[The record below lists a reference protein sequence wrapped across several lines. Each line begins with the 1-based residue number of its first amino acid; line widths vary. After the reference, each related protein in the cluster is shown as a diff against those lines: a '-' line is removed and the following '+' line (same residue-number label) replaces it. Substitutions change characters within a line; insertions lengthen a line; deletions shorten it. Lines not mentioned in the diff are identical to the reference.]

1 MKHIM
6 KIQRTPEFKEWF
18 DIQTEKSKAQID
30 ARLKNIELYDY
41 FGDHKSLGEKLLEL
55 RWKNGRRVYYT
66 LIKEEDITV
75 ILLGGFKNVQK
86 KNIKT
91 ARQILKR
98 ETFKTGL

>member
-1 MKHIM
+1 M

-30 ARLKNIELYDY
+30 ARLKNIELYDH
-41 FGDHKSLGEKLLEL
+41 FGDHKSLGEQLLEL

-66 LIKEEDITV
+66 IIKEEIVTL
-75 ILLGGFKNVQK
+75 ILLGGFKNVQQ

-91 ARQILKR
+91 ARQILER

>member
-1 MKHIM
+1 M

-18 DIQTEKSKAQID
+18 NVQTEKSKAQID

-41 FGDHKSLGEKLLEL
+41 FGDYKSLGEKLLEL

-66 LIKEEDITV
+66 LIKKEEVTL
-75 ILLGGFKNVQK
+75 ILLGGFKNAQK
-86 KNIKT
+86 KNIKK

>member
-1 MKHIM
+1 M
-6 KIQRTPEFKEWF
+6 KIQRTPEFKKWF

-55 RWKNGRRVYYT
+55 RWKNGRRVYYA
-66 LIKEEDITV
+66 LIDEEEITV
-75 ILLGGFKNVQK
+75 ILLGGFKNAQK
-86 KNIKT
+86 KNIKK

-98 ETFKTGL
+98 ETFTTGL

>member
-1 MKHIM
+1 M
-6 KIQRTPEFKEWF
+6 KIQRTPEFKKWF
-18 DIQTEKSKAQID
+18 NTQTEKSKAQVD
-30 ARLKNIELYDY
+30 ARLKNIELYNY

-66 LIKEEDITV
+66 LIKKEEVTV
-75 ILLGGFKNVQK
+75 MLLGGFKNAQK
-86 KNIKT
+86 KNIKE